1 MDEIT
6 LIGITIIVITII
18 SVISVLYAIRS
29 AKNKGYKKQ
38 IEKLD
43 IEKNKI
49 VSTPIVPE
57 LSKIETY
64 RKNEKIETMY
74 KEWNKR
80 LSDIRDVQIPK
91 ITDMILEADYCLSQR
106 DYKSTLYK
114 IAKLEMEIYKV
125 RTNAEFLLD
134 DIKDITTSEERSRK
148 VITKYKKEY
157 RELYDKFK
165 ESENDY
171 ADIAETV
178 NLQFGAIAHKF
189 EEYEDILDS
198 NRYNEVDNTV
208 NTIEDMLKH
217 MTIVI
222 DEMPQI
228 VLMAENIL
236 PKKIKEVLENYEELK
251 KQGYTL
257 DYLNVEY
264 NVSEANKK
272 INDILERAKM
282 LDMKDSLLELKVLME
297 YFENVFDDFEK
308 EKVNKKEYSDTIAN
322 FQKKLSRM
330 NKLVNEI
337 FKKLESIKKVY
348 NLEEEDINL
357 LQKIREELKKLND
370 DYKVLIEHTQNN
382 AFSFSKIN
390 KELENLVARLRLI
403 EESLDQTLDTIG
415 SMKDDESRARQ
426 QLEEVKKILRRSR
439 KLLREYELPVIPDNY
454 FVELQ
459 EAQGAIKELIA
470 ELNKSPINIDNLN
483 MRVETARDLVIKLH
497 NRSKEMVKSA
507 AFAEMTMVYGN
518 RYRSKYEELDK
529 NLAYSEMLF
538 FKGEYKKAL
547 QLSINTLNKVE
558 PGIQNKLV
566 EYDIIFI

>member
-208 NTIEDMLKH
+208 STIEDMLKH

-297 YFENVFDDFEK
+297 YFETVFDDFEK

-454 FVELQ
+454 FIELQ

-497 NRSKEMVKSA
+497 NRSKEMVRSA
-507 AFAEMTMVYGN
+507 AFAEMTIVYGN

-566 EYDIIFI
+566 EYYKK

>member
-18 SVISVLYAIRS
+18 TVISVLYAIRS

-208 NTIEDMLKH
+208 STIEDMLKH

-357 LQKIREELKKLND
+357 LQKIRVELKKLND

-382 AFSFSKIN
+382 TFSFSKIN

-454 FVELQ
+454 FIELQ

-566 EYDIIFI
+566 EYYKK

>member
-208 NTIEDMLKH
+208 STIEDMLKH

-297 YFENVFDDFEK
+297 YFETVFDDFEK

-357 LQKIREELKKLND
+357 LQKIRVELKKLND

-382 AFSFSKIN
+382 TFSFSKIN

-454 FVELQ
+454 FIELQ

-566 EYDIIFI
+566 EYYKK

>member
-308 EKVNKKEYSDTIAN
+308 EKVNKKKYSDTIAN

-566 EYDIIFI
+566 EYYKK

>member
-236 PKKIKEVLENYEELK
+236 PKKIKEVLENYDELK

-357 LQKIREELKKLND
+357 LQKIRVELKKLND

-566 EYDIIFI
+566 EYYKK

>member
-38 IEKLD
+38 LEKLD

-228 VLMAENIL
+228 VLMASNIL

-297 YFENVFDDFEK
+297 YFETVFDDFEK

-507 AFAEMTMVYGN
+507 AFAEMTIVYGN

-566 EYDIIFI
+566 EYYKK

>member
-106 DYKSTLYK
+106 NYKSTLYK

-208 NTIEDMLKH
+208 STIEDMLKH

-297 YFENVFDDFEK
+297 YFETVFDDFEK

-357 LQKIREELKKLND
+357 LQKIRVELKKLND

-382 AFSFSKIN
+382 TFSFSKIN

-454 FVELQ
+454 FIELQ

-566 EYDIIFI
+566 EYYKK

>member
-1 MDEIT
+1 
-6 LIGITIIVITII
+6 
-18 SVISVLYAIRS
+18 
-29 AKNKGYKKQ
+29 
-38 IEKLD
+38 
-43 IEKNKI
+43 
-49 VSTPIVPE
+49 
-57 LSKIETY
+57 
-64 RKNEKIETMY
+64 
-74 KEWNKR
+74 
-80 LSDIRDVQIPK
+80 
-91 ITDMILEADYCLSQR
+91 
-106 DYKSTLYK
+106 
-114 IAKLEMEIYKV
+114 
-125 RTNAEFLLD
+125 
-134 DIKDITTSEERSRK
+134 
-148 VITKYKKEY
+148 
-157 RELYDKFK
+157 
-165 ESENDY
+165 
-171 ADIAETV
+171 
-178 NLQFGAIAHKF
+178 
-189 EEYEDILDS
+189 
-198 NRYNEVDNTV
+198 
-208 NTIEDMLKH
+208 

-297 YFENVFDDFEK
+297 YFETVFDDFEK

-357 LQKIREELKKLND
+357 LQKIRVELKKLND

-382 AFSFSKIN
+382 TFSFSKIN

-439 KLLREYELPVIPDNY
+439 KLLREYELPIIPDNY
-454 FVELQ
+454 FIELQ

-566 EYDIIFI
+566 EYYKK

>member
-18 SVISVLYAIRS
+18 TVISVLYAIRS

-208 NTIEDMLKH
+208 STIEDMLKH

-297 YFENVFDDFEK
+297 YFETVFDDFEK

-357 LQKIREELKKLND
+357 LQKIRVELKKLND

-566 EYDIIFI
+566 EYYKK

>member
-415 SMKDDESRARQ
+415 SMK
-426 QLEEVKKILRRSR
+426 L
-439 KLLREYELPVIPDNY
+439 
-454 FVELQ
+454 
-459 EAQGAIKELIA
+459 
-470 ELNKSPINIDNLN
+470 
-483 MRVETARDLVIKLH
+483 
-497 NRSKEMVKSA
+497 
-507 AFAEMTMVYGN
+507 
-518 RYRSKYEELDK
+518 ELD
-529 NLAYSEMLF
+529 N
-538 FKGEYKKAL
+538 
-547 QLSINTLNKVE
+547 N
-558 PGIQNKLV
+558 
-566 EYDIIFI
+566 

>member
-38 IEKLD
+38 LEKLD

-208 NTIEDMLKH
+208 STIEDMLKH

-357 LQKIREELKKLND
+357 LQKIRVELKKLND

-497 NRSKEMVKSA
+497 NKSKEMVKSA

-566 EYDIIFI
+566 EYYKK

>member
-322 FQKKLSRM
+322 FQKKLSRI

-566 EYDIIFI
+566 EYYKK

>member
-18 SVISVLYAIRS
+18 TVISVLYAIRS

-529 NLAYSEMLF
+529 NLAYSELLF

-566 EYDIIFI
+566 EYYKK

>member
-18 SVISVLYAIRS
+18 TVISVLYAIRS

-208 NTIEDMLKH
+208 STIEDMLKH

-566 EYDIIFI
+566 EYYKK

>member
-282 LDMKDSLLELKVLME
+282 LDMKDSLLELKVLKE

-566 EYDIIFI
+566 EYYKK

>member
-18 SVISVLYAIRS
+18 TVISVLYAIRS

-208 NTIEDMLKH
+208 STIEDMLKH

-297 YFENVFDDFEK
+297 YFETVFDDFEK

-357 LQKIREELKKLND
+357 LQKIRVELKKLND

-439 KLLREYELPVIPDNY
+439 KLLREYELPIIPDNY

-566 EYDIIFI
+566 EYYKK

>member
-208 NTIEDMLKH
+208 STIEDMLKH

-357 LQKIREELKKLND
+357 LQKIRVELKKLND

-382 AFSFSKIN
+382 TFSFSKIN

-454 FVELQ
+454 FIELQ

-566 EYDIIFI
+566 EYYKK

>member
-198 NRYNEVDNTV
+198 NRYNEVDDTV

-228 VLMAENIL
+228 VLMASNIL

-264 NVSEANKK
+264 NVKEANKK

-297 YFENVFDDFEK
+297 YFETVFDDFEK
-308 EKVNKKEYSDTIAN
+308 EKVNKKEYNETIAN

-370 DYKVLIEHTQNN
+370 DYKVLVEHTQNN

-426 QLEEVKKILRRSR
+426 QLEEVKKVLRKSR
-439 KLLREYELPVIPDNY
+439 KLLREYELPIIPDNY

-507 AFAEMTMVYGN
+507 AFAEMTIVYGN

-566 EYDIIFI
+566 EYYKK

>member
-208 NTIEDMLKH
+208 STIEDMLKH

-566 EYDIIFI
+566 EYYKK

>member
-38 IEKLD
+38 LEKLD

-64 RKNEKIETMY
+64 KKKKKIETMY

-566 EYDIIFI
+566 EYYKK

>member
-236 PKKIKEVLENYEELK
+236 PKKIKEVLENYEDLK

-566 EYDIIFI
+566 EYYKK

>member
-38 IEKLD
+38 LEKLD

-439 KLLREYELPVIPDNY
+439 KLLREYEVPVIPDNY

-566 EYDIIFI
+566 EYYKK

>member
-228 VLMAENIL
+228 VLMAANIL
-236 PKKIKEVLENYEELK
+236 PKKIKEVLENYEGLK

-297 YFENVFDDFEK
+297 YFETVFDDFEK

-426 QLEEVKKILRRSR
+426 QLEEVKKILRRSK

-558 PGIQNKLV
+558 PGIQNKLI
-566 EYDIIFI
+566 EYYKK

>member
-57 LSKIETY
+57 LSKTETY

-208 NTIEDMLKH
+208 STIEDMLKH

-297 YFENVFDDFEK
+297 YFETVFDDFEK

-566 EYDIIFI
+566 EYYKK

>member
-357 LQKIREELKKLND
+357 LQKIRVELKKLND

-566 EYDIIFI
+566 EYYKK

>member
-1 MDEIT
+1 MDEII

-529 NLAYSEMLF
+529 NLAYSEMIF

-566 EYDIIFI
+566 EYYKK

>member
-529 NLAYSEMLF
+529 NLAYSAMLF

-566 EYDIIFI
+566 EYYKK

>member
-566 EYDIIFI
+566 EYYKK

>member
-38 IEKLD
+38 LEKLD

-297 YFENVFDDFEK
+297 YFETVFDDFEK

-357 LQKIREELKKLND
+357 LQKIRVELKKLND

-566 EYDIIFI
+566 EYYKK

>member
-208 NTIEDMLKH
+208 STIEDMLKH

-297 YFENVFDDFEK
+297 YFETVFDDFEK

-357 LQKIREELKKLND
+357 LQKIRVELKKLND

-566 EYDIIFI
+566 EYYKK

>member
-198 NRYNEVDNTV
+198 NRYNEVDDTV

-228 VLMAENIL
+228 VLMASNIL

-264 NVSEANKK
+264 NVKEANKK

-297 YFENVFDDFEK
+297 YFETVFDDFEK
-308 EKVNKKEYSDTIAN
+308 EKVNKKEYNETIAN

-426 QLEEVKKILRRSR
+426 QLEEVKKVLRKSR
-439 KLLREYELPVIPDNY
+439 KLLREYELPIIPDNY

-507 AFAEMTMVYGN
+507 AFAEMTIVYGN

-566 EYDIIFI
+566 EYYKK

>member
-208 NTIEDMLKH
+208 STIEDMLKH

-297 YFENVFDDFEK
+297 YFETVFDDFEK

-357 LQKIREELKKLND
+357 LQKIRVELKKLND

-439 KLLREYELPVIPDNY
+439 KLLREYELPIIPDNY

-566 EYDIIFI
+566 EYYKK

>member
-18 SVISVLYAIRS
+18 TVISVLYAIRS

-208 NTIEDMLKH
+208 STIEDMLKH

-439 KLLREYELPVIPDNY
+439 KLLREYELPIIPDNY
-454 FVELQ
+454 FIELQ

-566 EYDIIFI
+566 EYYKK

>member
-178 NLQFGAIAHKF
+178 NLQFGAIAQKF

-566 EYDIIFI
+566 EYYKK

>member
-459 EAQGAIKELIA
+459 EAQSAIKELIA

-566 EYDIIFI
+566 EYYKK

>member
-18 SVISVLYAIRS
+18 TVISVLYAIRS

-297 YFENVFDDFEK
+297 YFETVFDDFEK

-357 LQKIREELKKLND
+357 LQKIRVELKKLND

-439 KLLREYELPVIPDNY
+439 KLLREYELPIIPDNY

-566 EYDIIFI
+566 EYYKK

>member
-382 AFSFSKIN
+382 TFSFSKIN

-566 EYDIIFI
+566 EYYKK